1 MFHEFRWDNGVE
13 GPLVVS
19 SQKIW
24 QEIFFFTR
32 KPLIYPT
39 WLCILRYYN
48 NFTRRNDFS
57 VFSKI
62 LFEQLRYAEKWRKN
76 SSALFILWNVVQI
89 IIFLWN
95 TFVTRIP
102 QFKDELI
109 RYQSIM
115 VTSSKKMTLSLLRNV
130 FLIFNYRN
138 RCSFRQY

>member
-1 MFHEFRWDNGVE
+1 MFHEFRWDNRVE
-13 GPLVVS
+13 CPLVVS

-24 QEIFFFTR
+24 QEIFFFAR

-57 VFSKI
+57 VFSKNQI

-115 VTSSKKMTLSLLRNV
+115 VTRSSKKKIDIVTIEKC
-130 FLIFNYRN
+130 FPHF
-138 RCSFRQY
+138 